1 MTNTITTKK
10 TIYAVVRCNPK
21 MLEAWDMNIYSK
33 QSSNKEKMEAYAREI
48 KARYPHCKV
57 YLMPREKALEEQRK
71 FYQWRKDQERA
82 KMEKCERNL
91 NKLMGRI
98 VYEESLKRVA
108 ER

>member
-1 MTNTITTKK
+1 MTNTIATTTKK

-21 MLEAWDMNIYSK
+21 MMEAWDMNIYSK

-57 YLMPREKALEEQRK
+57 YLMPREKALAEQRK

-82 KMEKCERNL
+82 KMQKQFEANPKKDAEEKVCF
-91 NKLMGRI
+91 KIGYT
-98 VYEESLKRVA
+98 V
-108 ER
+108 